1 MPDVFLPCLNKDDDD
16 DDDDVDDDDDDDQAG
31 VREGG
36 GAYKFCSGSLQLC
49 CVHGQENNFLQ
60 NPELFHVQL
69 SDKILKANMY

>member
-1 MPDVFLPCLNKDDDD
+1 MGWSNFKACWTDQA
-16 DDDDVDDDDDDDQAG
+16 DQAG
-31 VREGG
+31 VRGGGGG